1 VSDLSTSSALII
13 RTQFRFID
21 TMYDIGFVVV
31 GLESKGRTDM
41 SNEFL
46 NEYLE
51 RTGDWDGVEVVPL
64 LVILPRISAYP
75 LLS

>member
-1 VSDLSTSSALII
+1 
-13 RTQFRFID
+13 
-21 TMYDIGFVVV
+21 MYDIGFVVV